1 MTQISLSIPEIHCSS
16 CTMLIKMS
24 IKKIPGISSVDT
36 DLKTKKVTIDFDEK
50 QTSKDII
57 VSQIVEETWYK
68 VA

>member
-50 QTSKDII
+50 QTSSNKILKYL
-57 VSQIVEETWYK
+57 S
-68 VA
+68 